1 MSRSAPS
8 LSIIVPMLDEAA
20 TLPGLLAHLE
30 PFRARGCEIIFV
42 DGGSQDESLAIA
54 RRAGGC
60 VLEAARG
67 RARQMNAGARVA
79 QGGALLFLHAD
90 TRLPDAADGA
100 VLRALATTG
109 RAWGRFDVRITG
121 RSPWLRVIGGMMN
134 LRSRLTGIATGD
146 QAIFVTRAV
155 FDSFGGFPELPLME
169 DIEMSRRLK
178 RMSPPA
184 CLTARVS
191 TSGRRWESRGIWRT
205 ILLMWR
211 LRLAYWRGTP
221 ASQLAGRYR

>member
-1 MSRSAPS
+1 
-8 LSIIVPMLDEAA
+8 MLDEAA
-20 TLPGLLAHLE
+20 TLPGLLAHLG
-30 PFRARGCEIIFV
+30 PFRARGCEIILV

-54 RRAGGC
+54 RRAGVC

-90 TRLPDAADGA
+90 TRLPDVADGA
-100 VLRALATTG
+100 VLHALATTG

-146 QAIFVTRAV
+146 QAIFVTRAA
-155 FDSFGGFPELPLME
+155 FDSVDGFPELPLME